1 LINTIMATTD
11 LNTEVTTLVKRFGR
25 KRTTNLDN
33 HTIATINDADL
44 QVSGTDLD
52 IIVGMFDRDEVI
64 ASKAV
69 KEMLAILLMET
80 AELLEISIDDVLKYT
95 EDKSLQLTATELS
108 LSLINR
114 LRPLTSQ
121 MGVTVTSATPAKTVH
136 VNRNI
141 LA

>member
-1 LINTIMATTD
+1 MATTD
-11 LNTEVTTLVKRFGR
+11 LNTEVTTLVRRFGR

-69 KEMLAILLMET
+69 KEMF
-80 AELLEISIDDVLKYT
+80 
-95 EDKSLQLTATELS
+95 
-108 LSLINR
+108 
-114 LRPLTSQ
+114 
-121 MGVTVTSATPAKTVH
+121 
-136 VNRNI
+136 
-141 LA
+141 

>member
-1 LINTIMATTD
+1 MATTD

-80 AELLEISIDDVLKYT
+80 AELLGISIDDVLKYT

>member
-1 LINTIMATTD
+1 MATTD
-11 LNTEVTTLVKRFGR
+11 LNTEVTTLVKRFGK

>member
-1 LINTIMATTD
+1 MATTD
-11 LNTEVTTLVKRFGR
+11 LNTEVTTLVRRFGR

>member
-1 LINTIMATTD
+1 MATTD

-95 EDKSLQLTATELS
+95 EDKGLQLTATELS

>member
-1 LINTIMATTD
+1 MATTD
-11 LNTEVTTLVKRFGR
+11 RNTEVTTLVKRFGR

>member
-1 LINTIMATTD
+1 MATTD
-11 LNTEVTTLVKRFGR
+11 LNTEVTTLVRRFGR

-64 ASKAV
+64 ASKVV

>member
-1 LINTIMATTD
+1 MATTD
-11 LNTEVTTLVKRFGR
+11 LNTEVTTLVKRFGK
-25 KRTTNLDN
+25 KRATNLDN
-33 HTIATINDADL
+33 YTIATINDADL

>member
-1 LINTIMATTD
+1 MATTD

>member
-1 LINTIMATTD
+1 MATTD
-11 LNTEVTTLVKRFGR
+11 LNTEVTTLVRRFGR

-64 ASKAV
+64 ASKVV

-95 EDKSLQLTATELS
+95 EDKGLQLTATELS

-121 MGVTVTSATPAKTVH
+121 MGVTVTSATSAKTAH

>member
-1 LINTIMATTD
+1 MATTD
-11 LNTEVTTLVKRFGR
+11 LNTEVTTLVRRFGR

-95 EDKSLQLTATELS
+95 EDKGLQLTATELS